1 MSFSKKEYD
10 YIIIGAGCAGLSLAY
25 RMLNKDFKVCV
36 IEKESNISK
45 KNKFYESIIAS
56 DMVISASGTAILES
70 ALLERPTIAAYKVSS
85 SSYFILKALVNTEY
99 FTLPNILLEENIIP
113 EYIQNFDEND
123 LYKKA
128 FQILSEEKLRQ
139 SMVLKMKKIRNILSK
154 NANTQAAHEL
164 VKLHEKE

>member
-1 MSFSKKEYD
+1 M
-10 YIIIGAGCAGLSLAY
+10 
-25 RMLNKDFKVCV
+25 
-36 IEKESNISK
+36 
-45 KNKFYESIIAS
+45 
-56 DMVISASGTAILES
+56 
-70 ALLERPTIAAYKVSS
+70 
-85 SSYFILKALVNTEY
+85 KALVKTEY